1 MSALTEIILQSSAPS
16 INRIKNK
23 LILIF
28 LGTVLTYVNT
38 DLVKLKLICVA
49 IIYWSQMKASSFNH
63 LECTANKQQGLIF
76 FVSSAFI
83 R

>member
-1 MSALTEIILQSSAPS
+1 MSAGTEIILQSSAPS

-38 DLVKLKLICVA
+38 DIVKLKFIYVA
-49 IIYWSQMKASSFNH
+49 II
-63 LECTANKQQGLIF
+63 
-76 FVSSAFI
+76 SAG
-83 R
+83 